1 MYKQEIAKVQE
12 SEMKFR
18 FQYDQAKVHWQ
29 LEKQSLEERIST
41 LKKDLEE
48 SKAALIENLAS
59 STNEEKSDKKKMEMW
74 FKRRLD
80 AIEHHI
86 IDLKTTPNDD
96 SKFDKLLTKVRR
108 LKHKQ
113 PWNGPRKPNLMLDDV
128 ALNQKSEIYSNGTS
142 TPYSHYVCVL
152 SSAASENNPLDKGFL
167 CSINNSVPTTRK
179 SQHSFLSG
187 PLSKSINTSKQ
198 AILESVVKK
207 LHDSKL
213 SFTAKEKLFCDIFKQ
228 SPCANDAFQHV
239 KLEDILNA
247 ANISKSVDS
256 LSLDHSKCGKPTFKF
271 NQKIRFDDLKDTKLE
286 KVIST
291 IPSQGS
297 QKSSDLFGN
306 SLRRSKSFNGQ
317 RAALFFG
324 SPDAN
329 LEHLMNLDMSSHQKE
344 SGLDQGIIQEISE
357 QLAGGQDS
365 RNLLASLQRL
375 LSPTNGAFLKNLSQ
389 KLNFHEEF
397 GSCGKQDDLDL
408 SLIEEKKE
416 DVNHNGGGNQF
427 FDKLISDSFLVDGND
442 DDIIKDFLSNHKTK
456 TNENFNILDSDQKI
470 TFQEPQISNSKAVGR
485 NLLNNFLE
493 DEEEEPVVTVV
504 EKPAKQNLCIDIEKI
519 EEVHRRGKDN
529 KSPEEIQQEVLN
541 KVKKTTE
548 VPSLNFNRVKESFQK
563 HISKAMP
570 PVIIIDTPVNQSNFQ
585 DKKSFKTY
593 VEEETDQTNKAPL
606 SIETPTSGAGES
618 PMTTPAGLFKANFK
632 MKFGNIDK
640 DYQSQQLYNCP
651 SRSIDEQ
658 QLTGI
663 PKPPMG
669 SRKRTHQRPNL
680 SLIEDNIKQN
690 IYGKPST
697 KPDGDISLDVEYQ
710 FQYQEQEGEQDN
722 FHSNNQAKKSI
733 ITDLS
738 SHNQKAADYKN
749 GRNSW
754 SFSIEQEQKFA
765 HPPKVVELHNL
776 NSLIGR
782 NTHTRKTSDACP
794 PRKAEN
800 QAYFVRSSYAQNM
813 PQISQSNTPHPFS
826 YEENNL
832 LSNKSVL
839 EPENMNILK
848 KVIPREKPK
857 QNIAPSK
864 VSFEQYKASVK
875 LLGNENIAPENN
887 NNQPKKPNP
896 TNKGGDIYQAYRER
910 IKDLRPI
917 SPLDRDTSMEFRLAL
932 PLQKKAKEENREKVV
947 TNISNSN
954 SSINGSAQFRA
965 RMFAHKKV

>member
-1 MYKQEIAKVQE
+1 
-12 SEMKFR
+12 MKFR
-18 FQYDQAKVHWQ
+18 FQYDQEKVHWQ

-48 SKAALIENLAS
+48 SKAALLENLAS
-59 STNEEKSDKKKMEMW
+59 STNEEKSNKKKMEMW

-86 IDLKTTPNDD
+86 LDLKTTPNDD

-167 CSINNSVPTTRK
+167 CSINNSVPATHK
-179 SQHSFLSG
+179 SNHSFLSG

-228 SPCANDAFQHV
+228 SPCANDALHHV

-247 ANISKSVDS
+247 ANISKSLDS

-271 NQKIRFDDLKDTKLE
+271 NQKMRFDDLKDTKLE

-306 SLRRSKSFNGQ
+306 SLRRSKSFDGK
-317 RAALFFG
+317 RALFFG

-329 LEHLMNLDMSSHQKE
+329 LEHLINLDMSSHQKE

-357 QLAGGQDS
+357 QLAGGQES
-365 RNLLASLQRL
+365 RNLLASLQKL
-375 LSPTNGAFLKNLSQ
+375 LSPTSNAIVKNLSQ
-389 KLNFHEEF
+389 KLNFHEEEF
-397 GSCGKQDDLDL
+397 GSEILKNDKDLDL

-416 DVNHNGGGNQF
+416 EIHHNERF

-442 DDIIKDFLSNHKTK
+442 DIIKDFLSNNK
-456 TNENFNILDSDQKI
+456 TNENFNILDSDQKMI
-470 TFQEPQISNSKAVGR
+470 LQEPQSSNNKAVGVGR

-493 DEEEEPVVTVV
+493 EEEEEPIVPAVFT
-504 EKPAKQNLCIDIEKI
+504 EKPSSNIKQNLHIDIEKI
-519 EEVHRRGKDN
+519 EGNHRMKDN
-529 KSPEEIQQEVLN
+529 KSPEEIHQEVVSSLN
-541 KVKKTTE
+541 KAKKTTE
-548 VPSLNFNRVKESFQK
+548 VPSLNFNLVKENFQK

-585 DKKSFKTY
+585 DKKSFKTLIK
-593 VEEETDQTNKAPL
+593 EEEGNKPPL
-606 SIETPTSGAGES
+606 SIETPTNAAEES
-618 PMTTPAGLFKANFK
+618 PMTTPAGIFKANFK

-658 QLTGI
+658 QLIGL

-680 SLIEDNIKQN
+680 SLVEDNIKQN
-690 IYGKPST
+690 IYGKP

-710 FQYQEQEGEQDN
+710 FQYQEQEGEPNN

-754 SFSIEQEQKFA
+754 SFSIEQEQKFV
-765 HPPKVVELHNL
+765 HPPKVELHNL

-794 PRKAEN
+794 PRRAEN
-800 QAYFVRSSYAQNM
+800 QAYFVRSSYAQNI

-826 YEENNL
+826 LEENNL

-839 EPENMNILK
+839 ESENMNILK
-848 KVIPREKPK
+848 KVIPHEKPK
-857 QNIAPSK
+857 QNIAPGK
-864 VSFEQYKASVK
+864 LSFEQYKASVK
-875 LLGNENIAPENN
+875 LLGNENIAPEN

-910 IKDLRPI
+910 VKDLRPV
-917 SPLDRDTSMEFRLAL
+917 SPLGQNRDSSLEFKLAL
-932 PLQKKAKEENREKVV
+932 PLQKKPKIQENREKTV
-947 TNISNSN
+947 TNVSNVSNISNSN

-965 RMFAHKKV
+965 RMFAHKKA